1 MNHSIEHE
9 TNKLA
14 QRVLTQLGERL
25 NCFYHQRF
33 VALDNYL
40 NGLLEDHDWCSDTI
54 TDAEIE
60 GAYEMVTEHLFPYS
74 SDEMDGLIAIM
85 NAKDAGD
92 KGGHK

>member
-9 TNKLA
+9 ANKLA
-14 QRVLTQLGERL
+14 QRVLTKLGERL

-40 NGLLEDHDWCSDTI
+40 DRLLENHDWCSDTI

-74 SDEMDGLIAIM
+74 FDEMDGIIAFL
-85 NAKDAGD
+85 NAKDACD
-92 KGGHK
+92 EGGHK

>member
-9 TNKLA
+9 SNKLT

-60 GAYEMVTEHLFPYS
+60 GLMKWSLSICFH
-74 SDEMDGLIAIM
+74 IALM
-85 NAKDAGD
+85 KWMA
-92 KGGHK
+92 